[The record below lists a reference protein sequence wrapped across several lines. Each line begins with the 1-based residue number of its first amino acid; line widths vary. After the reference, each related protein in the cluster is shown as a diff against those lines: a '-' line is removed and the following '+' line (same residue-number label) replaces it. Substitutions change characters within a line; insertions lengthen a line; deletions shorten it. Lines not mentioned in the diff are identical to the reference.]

1 MAWTIAALT
10 RAKRMPALADLIKPK
25 KRTPKRRAMSG
36 DQMLTIARMW
46 SAVTAPKDDEEV
58 V

>member
-10 RAKRMPALADLIKPK
+10 RAKRMPALADLTKPK

-46 SAVTAPKDDEEV
+46 SAVAGPDDSKEAV
-58 V
+58 

>member
-1 MAWTIAALT
+1 
-10 RAKRMPALADLIKPK
+10 MPALADLIKPK

-46 SAVTAPKDDEEV
+46 SAVAGPDDGKEAV
-58 V
+58 